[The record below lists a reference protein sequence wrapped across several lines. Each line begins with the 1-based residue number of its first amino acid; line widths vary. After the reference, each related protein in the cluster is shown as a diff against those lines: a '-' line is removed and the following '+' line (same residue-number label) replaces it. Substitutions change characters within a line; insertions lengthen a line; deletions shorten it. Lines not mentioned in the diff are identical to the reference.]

1 MQYHYNPN
9 THNNSRQHTSP
20 SQAAASSRQQPDTA
34 QTHSGNPSHGSAPRQ
49 STNSKSS
56 SLPPR
61 NSVNT
66 VQYQH
71 ITNPQRFA
79 NQHSASS
86 APHSRQPQATSG
98 QQNRPMRTTNA
109 PIQNNTRRHLRPP
122 AHNDVKQKQTQKKP
136 INIKSFSGLLQN
148 FLPSSVYNPKSK
160 KLFGIFSAED
170 LLLVALIFLCA
181 ESEDDDNTL
190 MIIALI
196 YILASEYID
205 LPDLSL

>member
-9 THNNSRQHTSP
+9 THINNRQHAST
-20 SQAAASSRQQPDTA
+20 SQAAISRQQPNSA
-34 QTHSGNPSHGSAPRQ
+34 QTHSANTSHGSAPRQ
-49 STNSKSS
+49 NTNSQPS
-56 SLPPR
+56 SLPSR
-61 NSVNT
+61 NPVNA
-66 VQYQH
+66 VQNQH
-71 ITNPQRFA
+71 ITNPQRFVH
-79 NQHSASS
+79 QHSASS
-86 APHSRQPQATSG
+86 APQPRQPQGTSG

-109 PIQNNTRRHLRPP
+109 PMQNNAKRHLRPP
-122 AHNDVKQKQTQKKP
+122 AHNHSKQKQAQKKS
-136 INIKSFSGLLQN
+136 INIKNFSGLLQN